1 MPSWNQ
7 ALHRLKC
14 RDLVSCGGGESQV
27 RPSVLEVKEPGAG
40 KGLGLPLT
48 SSQAAGE
55 EAGPQGGW
63 WITAGLSTDGTAY
76 ESASEPREPES
87 FFPFLILTVSC
98 SRFPPYILSAF
109 LIALPG
115 WGDDGS
121 PAHCVPPSRPATSCS
136 HFIPDAARNWF

>member
-40 KGLGLPLT
+40 KALGLPLT

-76 ESASEPREPES
+76 ESASEPCEPES
-87 FFPFLILTVSC
+87 FFPFLISQFNSFVFSIPSLYSLC
-98 SRFPPYILSAF
+98 
-109 LIALPG
+109 LPDSITWMG
-115 WGDDGS
+115 
-121 PAHCVPPSRPATSCS
+121 R
-136 HFIPDAARNWF
+136 